1 MSLTACYQKLSPWL
15 YSLLDRNGRAYLESH
30 LELLDVEADAF
41 LEIFIAQ
48 YRERPEEQERLRL
61 ARQIVR
67 HAIELG
73 KTAEAVRES
82 YVNVFGG
89 LILDLPDWL
98 REIEEQWMPLLSE
111 PWTDRR
117 ATLGKLRLKEAIE
130 RAWLDPAVLPAT
142 RAELQFLL
150 GNLFA
155 CDLLQRPSNAFD
167 TMVGCYTAALQV
179 YTVGR
184 YPLRRAKILLT
195 LGDVYRRQA
204 EDQRTDLLL
213 QAAHYY
219 GQALSIYNSFEQL

>member
-15 YSLLDRNGRAYLESH
+15 YSPLDRQGRAYLESH
-30 LELLDVEADAF
+30 LELLDDESDEF
-41 LEIFIAQ
+41 LECFIAQ
-48 YRERPEEQERLRL
+48 YRERPEEQGRLRL

-67 HAIELG
+67 NAIALG
-73 KTAEAVRES
+73 RTAEAVRDS
-82 YVNVFGG
+82 YVDVFGG
-89 LILDLPDWL
+89 LILDLPLWL
-98 REIEEQWMPLLSE
+98 REVERQWMPLLSE

-117 ATLGKLRLKEAIE
+117 ATVGKLQLRAAIE
-130 RAWLDPAVLPAT
+130 QTWRDPAVAPTT

-155 CDLLQRPSNAFD
+155 SDLLMRPMGAFE
-167 TMVGCYTAALQV
+167 TMVNCYTEALQV
-179 YTVGR
+179 YTAGQ

-204 EDQRTDLLL
+204 ADQRADLLM

-219 GQALSIYNSFEQL
+219 GQALGIYNTREPV